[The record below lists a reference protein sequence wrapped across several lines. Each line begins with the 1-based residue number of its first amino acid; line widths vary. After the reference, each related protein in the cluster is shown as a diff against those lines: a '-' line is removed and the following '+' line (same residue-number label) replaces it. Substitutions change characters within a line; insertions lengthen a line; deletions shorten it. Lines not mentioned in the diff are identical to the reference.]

1 MLKNTTQK
9 SAVADKDAD
18 ECRDIVRPGLAARL
32 RSSEVRAVKQRLRE
46 RFPQPTLRQ
55 LQRARQPLYDC
66 MHRELLEDDHPETA
80 AYLLELIEA
89 ELRRQDAVG
98 EGVRLHQL
106 WQVPDQLERLMAA
119 CKLAE
124 RSTVARPTAAQPA
137 LVDELLQLGLEFA
150 GDLHDGQ
157 VPDGKVPA
165 YRWVAESVLLRA
177 LLEARKILTYHS
189 EMVARVQYHV
199 GMLYMA
205 SKYLCIT

>member
-1 MLKNTTQK
+1 MPKNTIQK

-98 EGVRLHQL
+98 EGVRQL
-106 WQVPDQLERLMAA
+106 WQVPAQLERLMAA

-124 RSTVARPTAAQPA
+124 RPRPTTAQPA